1 MNTLHTIDL
10 IVSDVSAAARFFR
23 DVVGL
28 KLEINDPN
36 FAQLKSQELTIMLSR
51 TAEVPIGKAAGII
64 LHVLVDDVAASLA
77 KAETLGAV
85 VLHELHETD
94 WWTESAMIAGPDGIV
109 IDFYKP
115 I

>member
-1 MNTLHTIDL
+1 MSTLHTIDL
-10 IVSDVSAAARFFR
+10 IVSDVPAAALFFR
-23 DVVGL
+23 DVIGL

-51 TAEVPIGKAAGII
+51 TAEVPIAKAAGII
-64 LHVLVDDVAASLA
+64 LHVLVSDVADALA
-77 KAETLGAV
+77 KAKTMGV
-85 VLHELHETD
+85 SVLHELHETD
-94 WWTESAMIAGPDGIV
+94 WWTESAMIAGPEGIV